1 MFGELGYEELLL
13 SNKPCS
19 HQTSLVNA
27 SMFAILN
34 VSDIPAIYI
43 TAQAAVYCVIL
54 LYCAIVFCYPAYVY
68 LDMRRQAAGRKDLFF
83 CIKQEGPPT
92 DPKKEDFREIWL
104 YDKFYKPLMLGE
116 QQKARMISHSV
127 IWLMAAALFAT
138 GCYGITQR
146 EVGLGLEDFF
156 PSTNPAGTWATVRT
170 ESLASWSIGINWG
183 ALDYTNSTTQLKM
196 IKQFED
202 VVATPHVAE
211 VDTKR
216 LWLADFLMWTTPH
229 CAENFD
235 RENFDI
241 LECGQDQIFDTSTN
255 LTCSATWVPNN
266 GTIVLREKTF
276 QDITDEVCHPHEA
289 GICRPGDRMH
299 PDDLDDLIARD
310 PTLADSYSSESFCPT
325 IEGWSDEQWQF
336 CLVQWRNTT
345 GYTGGRFI
353 LEEDL
358 GSPISDCQG
367 SYNNDENFTWPIPF
381 SSGPTM
387 FAFDLFS
394 HQDTLDMMEE
404 TRSICDDDEDLHCWL
419 TGIPFD

>member
-1 MFGELGYEELLL
+1 MKNYFV
-13 SNKPCS
+13 SNKPYS
-19 HQTSLVNA
+19 YQTSLVNA

-43 TAQAAVYCVIL
+43 TAQVAVYCVIL

-116 QQKARMISHSV
+116 QQKGRMISHSV
-127 IWLMAAALFAT
+127 IWLVAAALFAT

-183 ALDYTNSTTQLKM
+183 ALDYTDPTTQLKM

-229 CAENFD
+229 CEENFD

-241 LECGQDQIFDTSTN
+241 LECGRDQIFDPSTN
-255 LTCSATWVPNN
+255 LTCSATWVSNDI
-266 GTIVLREKTF
+266 GLREKTF
-276 QDITDEVCHPHEA
+276 QSIMDEVCYPHEG
-289 GICRPGDRMH
+289 GICRPGKEMH
-299 PDDLDDLIARD
+299 PVDLISLGLD
-310 PTLADSYSSESFCPT
+310 PTDPDSYQDESYCPT
-325 IEGWSDEQWQF
+325 IDGWSDAQWQF

-404 TRSICDDDEDLHCWL
+404 TRSICDDDEELHCWL